1 VNGIDA
7 KLALRDRL
15 LARFLELAKERPYR
29 RYEVTVDGRR
39 ELAWIPFEQ
48 NGMLEEV
55 NEIREERG
63 LVRAT
68 LEPILEA
75 ERICVG
81 HVDYAEKWALYC
93 AEIAMKELP

>member
-1 VNGIDA
+1 MGDVDT

-15 LARFLELAKERPYR
+15 LTRFLELAKERPFR

-39 ELAWIPFEQ
+39 ELAWSLFEQ

-63 LVRAT
+63 FVHTT
-68 LEPILEA
+68 LPSIQEA
-75 ERICVG
+75 ERLCVG
-81 HVDYAEKWALYC
+81 HADYAKKWALYC